1 MQAKVYFATITG
13 NNEDVADVIVETF
26 QNESVEVTKEDIQL
40 VDPQDISSTD
50 TDIVVVVPYT
60 FDKGSLPDEA
70 LDFYE
75 DLVDTDLSGIV
86 YGVSGSGDDFYGD
99 DFAVAID
106 KFEQQ
111 FEKTGA
117 VKGADGVKVNLS
129 PDATA
134 TKALQAF
141 TKQLI
146 VTADEQA
153 K

>member
-1 MQAKVYFATITG
+1 MQARVFFATITG
-13 NNEDVADVIVETF
+13 NNEDVADVIVDTF
-26 QNESVEVTKEDIQL
+26 KNESVDVTKEDIQL
-40 VDPQDISSTD
+40 IDPQDISSTD

-117 VKGADGVKVNLS
+117 TKGAKGVKVNLS
-129 PDATA
+129 PDAAA
-134 TKALQAF
+134 TEALQTF

-146 VTADEQA
+146 VTAKQQE

>member
-40 VDPQDISSTD
+40 VDPQDISSTN
-50 TDIVVVVPYT
+50 TDIVVVVSYT

-117 VKGADGVKVNLS
+117 VKGAEGVKVNLS

-146 VTADEQA
+146 VTANQQA

>member
-40 VDPQDISSTD
+40 VDPQDISSTN

-86 YGVSGSGDDFYGD
+86 YGVSGSGDDFYAD

-117 VKGADGVKVNLS
+117 VKGAEGVKVNLS

-146 VTADEQA
+146 VTANQQA

>member
-13 NNEDVADVIVETF
+13 NNEDVSDVIVETF

-117 VKGADGVKVNLS
+117 VKGAEGVKVNLS

>member
-1 MQAKVYFATITG
+1 MRARVFFATITG
-13 NNEDVADVIVETF
+13 NNEDVADVIVDTF
-26 QNESVEVTKEDIQL
+26 KNESVEVTKEDIQL
-40 VDPQDISSTD
+40 IDPQDISSTD

-117 VKGADGVKVNLS
+117 TKGANGVKVNLS
-129 PDATA
+129 PDAAA
-134 TKALQAF
+134 TEALQAF

-146 VTADEQA
+146 VTAKQQE

>member
-40 VDPQDISSTD
+40 VDPQDISSTN

-117 VKGADGVKVNLS
+117 VKGAEGVKVNLS
-129 PDATA
+129 TDATA

>member
-111 FEKTGA
+111 FEKMGA
-117 VKGADGVKVNLS
+117 VKGAEGVKVNLS

-146 VTADEQA
+146 VTANQQA

>member
-40 VDPQDISSTD
+40 VDPQDISSTN

-117 VKGADGVKVNLS
+117 IKGAEGVKVNLS

-146 VTADEQA
+146 VTANQQE

>member
-40 VDPQDISSTD
+40 VDPQDISSTN

-111 FEKTGA
+111 KTGA
-117 VKGADGVKVNLS
+117 IKGAEGVKVNLS

-146 VTADEQA
+146 VTANQQA

>member
-117 VKGADGVKVNLS
+117 VKGAEGVKVNLS

-146 VTADEQA
+146 VTANQQA

>member
-40 VDPQDISSTD
+40 VDPQDISSTN

-117 VKGADGVKVNLS
+117 VKGAEGVKVNLS

-141 TKQLI
+141 IKQLI
-146 VTADEQA
+146 VTANQQA

>member
-117 VKGADGVKVNLS
+117 VKGAEGVKVNLS

>member
-86 YGVSGSGDDFYGD
+86 YGVSGSGDDFYGN

-117 VKGADGVKVNLS
+117 VKGAEGVKVNLS

>member
-40 VDPQDISSTD
+40 VDPQDISSTN

-117 VKGADGVKVNLS
+117 VKGAEGVKVNLS

-141 TKQLI
+141 TRQLI
-146 VTADEQA
+146 VTANQQA

>member
-1 MQAKVYFATITG
+1 MQARVFFATITG
-13 NNEDVADVIVETF
+13 NNEDVADVIVAAF
-26 QNESVEVTKEDIQL
+26 KSANVAVNKEDIQL
-40 VDPQDISSTD
+40 IDPQDINTD
-50 TDIVVVVPYT
+50 ETDIVVVVPYT
-60 FDKGSLPDEA
+60 FDNGSLPDEA

-75 DLVDTDLSGIV
+75 DLADTDLSGMV

-117 VKGADGVKVNLS
+117 IKGAPGVKVNLS
-129 PDATA
+129 PDQAA
-134 TKALQAF
+134 TKALRDF
-141 TKQLI
+141 TESLI
-146 VTADEQA
+146 KTAQDQV

>member
-1 MQAKVYFATITG
+1 MQARVFFATITG
-13 NNEDVADVIVETF
+13 NNEDVADVIVAAF
-26 QNESVEVTKEDIQL
+26 KAANVAVSKEDIQL
-40 VDPQDISSTD
+40 IDPQDIDKAT

-60 FDKGSLPDEA
+60 FDNVSLPDEA

-75 DLVDTDLSGIV
+75 DLADTDLSGIV

-117 VKGADGVKVNLS
+117 LQGAVGVKVNLS
-129 PDATA
+129 PDQAA
-134 TKALQAF
+134 TKALQEF
-141 TKQLI
+141 TQSLI
-146 VTADEQA
+146 TTAQHLS
-153 K
+153 

>member
-40 VDPQDISSTD
+40 VDPQDISSTN

-117 VKGADGVKVNLS
+117 VKGAEGVKVNLS